1 MHKTL
6 VPTAGLLLVVAFAAV
21 WEHGRHRSGP
31 GDRVDRAI
39 RTFDDPDAAAAFF
52 AARRAA
58 SNGSVDP
65 RERYRTALD
74 RMERM
79 PRYSTPGGRRLPS
92 LRDAG
97 STRPPRTWPA
107 ASGAVASRAAATLG
121 VWTPLGPGNVG
132 GRTRVLRID
141 PQDTNRMYAGGVSGG
156 VWKTDDAGASWR
168 PIGDSL
174 ANVAI
179 NAMAMSPRD
188 PRVLYVGTG
197 EGYFREDVRYTG
209 LPLRGGGIFATADGG
224 DTWTELPATR
234 TADFYFVNDLHVSPR
249 DDRVLYAATRTGV
262 WRSRDRGA
270 SWERILPTTVRGGCL
285 DLALRTDRTED
296 VLFAAC
302 GTFEQATVYRSLD
315 ARGSVIFAPVLSDA
329 GMGRTTLAIAPSD
342 QNVVY
347 ALAASNVPGPNG
359 LFEQGLHAVYRSG
372 DGGAPGSWV
381 AQVRNTDSVKLRTL
395 ILTNPIAASY
405 TDTGAPA
412 PKGPTISATPRPRR
426 HTTPAGT
433 TTNDASRGT
442 STRGSGVA
450 RASDCSTTGW

>member
-6 VPTAGLLLVVAFAAV
+6 VPTAGLLLVVAFVVV
-21 WEHGRHRSGP
+21 WEHGRHRSGS
-31 GDRVDRAI
+31 GDRVDRVVRA
-39 RTFDDPDAAAAFF
+39 FDEPDAAAAYF

-58 SNGSVDP
+58 ANGSVDP
-65 RERYRTALD
+65 RERYRTALE

-92 LRDAG
+92 LKDAG
-97 STRPPRTWPA
+97 STRVPLTWPA
-107 ASGAVASRAAATLG
+107 ASGAVTSRAAASLG
-121 VWTPLGPGNVG
+121 AWTPLGPGNVG

-141 PQDTNRMYAGGVSGG
+141 PQNTNRMYAGGVSGG

-174 ANVAI
+174 ANLAI

-197 EGYFREDVRYTG
+197 EGYFREDVRYTN

-234 TADFYFVNDLHVSPR
+234 TADFHFVNDLHVSPR

-262 WRSRDRGA
+262 WRSRDRGV

-315 ARGSVIFAPVLSDA
+315 ARGGAIFSPVLSDA

-347 ALAASNVPGPNG
+347 ALAASNVPGPDG
-359 LFEQGLHAVYRSG
+359 LFEQGLHAVFRSG

-381 AQVRNTDSVKLRTL
+381 AQVAEHRMRS
-395 ILTNPIAASY
+395 S
-405 TDTGAPA
+405 
-412 PKGPTISATPRPRR
+412 SAR
-426 HTTPAGT
+426 
-433 TTNDASRGT
+433 
-442 STRGSGVA
+442 
-450 RASDCSTTGW
+450 